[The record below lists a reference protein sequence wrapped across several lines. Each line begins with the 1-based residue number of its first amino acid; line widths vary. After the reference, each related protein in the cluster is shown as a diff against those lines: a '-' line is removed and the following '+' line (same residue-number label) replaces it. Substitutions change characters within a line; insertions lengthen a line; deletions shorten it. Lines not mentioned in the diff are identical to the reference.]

1 MLNKEIY
8 VKPPQENRLVN
19 NGVAEVSEDHSKAAL
34 EILKTE
40 LESFVCDGQYEKGI
54 ETILEKFLMNLDSN
68 TEQPGVW
75 ISGFYGSGKS
85 HLAKMLRTLWTDFLF
100 PDNSSAR
107 NIAKIP
113 EGIRA
118 HLKELS
124 NKGKKFGGLHAAAGK
139 LGAGAGDKVRLALL
153 GIIFRS
159 SGLPEQ
165 YNQAMFTLWLKEEKI
180 LEAVKTELR
189 TNGKDFNQELPH
201 MYVSGH
207 LAKALLKVR
216 PDLGS
221 SEADV
226 RQTLRN
232 QFPQVQD
239 ISSQELVMAI
249 ERALS
254 VDEKFPLTLVV
265 LDEVQQFIG
274 ADPDKAFQIQEVTET
289 LSKHF
294 NGKLIFVGTGQ
305 SALSGMP
312 NLQKLMGRFPVQLVL
327 GDWDVENVTRQIIL
341 AKKPTAIPGVEKV
354 WRDNLGE
361 ISRHLRGTKLEH
373 ITDDENYL
381 TSDYPL
387 LPVRRRFW
395 EKIMR
400 TIDVTGTVSQLR
412 SQLRVVHE
420 AALATAD
427 SQLGHVVS
435 GDFLYDQI
443 AANLVSTAQLPKEVY
458 ENVQKFSSGDEKSKL
473 KSQLLKLIFLINK
486 LPVETAFDLGLK
498 ATNDTLADLLVT
510 DLAQGSAGLRK
521 EIPSLL
527 DELQNKDRLVM
538 SLAGESGPEYRLQTR
553 ESSAWYEEYRA
564 QESDLKA
571 AAQRV
576 EQKRSELFK
585 SKFAEV
591 MKKVRIV
598 QGRDNLERKL
608 NITYDD
614 VLPRDNDKALYL
626 WIQDGWQTE
635 EKSVIAEARSK
646 ATDNPT
652 LFLFLPAQQKTELNN
667 ALVSFEA
674 AKNTIQRKGSP
685 STEEGRDAQR
695 SMESRQ
701 TTAEADI
708 QRLLSKLFSDAR
720 LFQAGGQEVTET
732 NELFDKINK
741 AGKASVIRLYS
752 QFDVADSDQWG
763 KVYDEAKKGNL
774 EALKAVGHTHEADK
788 QPVCQKILAYVGP
801 GKTGADIRNSFES
814 PPYGWSKDTIDGAL
828 MALLGSGHLKA
839 LDSANKAFDVKAIDR
854 GKINQ
859 TNFQRESITI
869 TPPQLIKIRQ
879 LFSAV
884 GVPCQPK
891 EELIK
896 VPQLLFKLREQA
908 NKAGGQA
915 PAPDMPNTKAIDSV
929 EEQTGNAQLLELFNS
944 NDVLLALSSE
954 WVKIGAH
961 IEKKLP
967 IWGQLS
973 DLLRH
978 AKSLGPYQ
986 DLNAEMEAIIV
997 QRSLLSE
1004 PDPVYPLLTKLVD
1017 LLRSS
1022 ISSKIKNYEDTFKK
1036 EFGLLELD
1044 LDWKK
1049 ITLDQKEKLISEHHL
1064 TAIPKIEVKSA
1075 EEIQDALDECDIDH
1089 WVSRTQA
1096 LPSRFNAA
1104 RYAASQLLKPNLV
1117 SVSIPKRTINNEDE
1131 LTQWVDEVEKLIKEH
1146 LKNGPV
1152 AL

>member
-1 MLNKEIY
+1 
-8 VKPPQENRLVN
+8 
-19 NGVAEVSEDHSKAAL
+19 
-34 EILKTE
+34 
-40 LESFVCDGQYEKGI
+40 
-54 ETILEKFLMNLDSN
+54 
-68 TEQPGVW
+68 
-75 ISGFYGSGKS
+75 
-85 HLAKMLRTLWTDFLF
+85 
-100 PDNSSAR
+100 
-107 NIAKIP
+107 
-113 EGIRA
+113 
-118 HLKELS
+118 
-124 NKGKKFGGLHAAAGK
+124 
-139 LGAGAGDKVRLALL
+139 
-153 GIIFRS
+153 
-159 SGLPEQ
+159 
-165 YNQAMFTLWLKEEKI
+165 
-180 LEAVKTELR
+180 
-189 TNGKDFNQELPH
+189 
-201 MYVSGH
+201 
-207 LAKALLKVR
+207 
-216 PDLGS
+216 
-221 SEADV
+221 
-226 RQTLRN
+226 
-232 QFPQVQD
+232 
-239 ISSQELVMAI
+239 
-249 ERALS
+249 
-254 VDEKFPLTLVV
+254 
-265 LDEVQQFIG
+265 
-274 ADPDKAFQIQEVTET
+274 
-289 LSKHF
+289 
-294 NGKLIFVGTGQ
+294 
-305 SALSGMP
+305 
-312 NLQKLMGRFPVQLVL
+312 
-327 GDWDVENVTRQIIL
+327 
-341 AKKPTAIPGVEKV
+341 
-354 WRDNLGE
+354 
-361 ISRHLRGTKLEH
+361 
-373 ITDDENYL
+373 
-381 TSDYPL
+381 
-387 LPVRRRFW
+387 
-395 EKIMR
+395 
-400 TIDVTGTVSQLR
+400 
-412 SQLRVVHE
+412 LRVVHE

-458 ENVQKFSSGDEKSKL
+458 ENVQKFSTGDDKSKL
-473 KSQLLKLIFLINK
+473 KAQLLKLIFLINK

-498 ATNDTLADLLVT
+498 ATNDSLADLLVT

-521 EIPSLL
+521 EIPFLL

-614 VLPRDNDKALYL
+614 VLPRDNDKSLYL

-652 LFLFLPAQQKTELNN
+652 IFLFLPAQQKTELNN

-708 QRLLSKLFSDAR
+708 QRLLIKLFSDAR
-720 LFQAGGQEVTET
+720 LFQAGGQEITEA

-741 AGKASVIRLYS
+741 AGKASVVRLYS

-774 EALKAVGHTHEADK
+774 EALKAVGHAHEADK
-788 QPVCQKILAYVGP
+788 HPVCQKILAYVGP
-801 GKTGADIRNSFES
+801 GKSGADIRNGFES

-854 GKINQ
+854 SKINQ

-896 VPQLLFKLREQA
+896 ASQLLFKLREQA

-915 PAPDMPNTKAIDSV
+915 PAPEIPNTKAIDSV
-929 EEQTGNAQLLELFNS
+929 EGQTGNAQLLELFNS
-944 NDVLLALSSE
+944 NDVLLTLSSE
-954 WVKIGAH
+954 WVKIGAD

-967 IWGQLS
+967 IWRQLS

-986 DLNAEMEAIIV
+986 DLNAEMEAIIA

-1004 PDPVYPLLTKLVD
+1004 PDPVYPLLTKVVD

-1022 ISSKIKNYEDTFKK
+1022 ISSKIKNYEDVFKK
-1036 EFGLLELD
+1036 EFGLLESD
-1044 LDWKK
+1044 PDWNK
-1049 ITLDQKEKLISEHHL
+1049 ITLDQKEQLISEHHL

-1117 SVSIPKRTINNEDE
+1117 SVSIPKRTINNEAE
-1131 LTQWVDEVEKLIKEH
+1131 LMQWVDEVEKLIKEK